1 MIVSWGE
8 VQSELEIDNSIE
20 VDDIEQDK
28 LKATFSD
35 VEFNT
40 MVSLST
46 VLDKHGLKVD
56 DHMWVD
62 EGVEVYLV
70 PDQSAVRET
79 EI

>member
-8 VQSELEIDNSIE
+8 VASDLEVCSSIE

-28 LKATFSD
+28 LQATFSD

-46 VLDKHGLKVD
+46 VLDKHGLLVD
-56 DHMWVD
+56 DYMWVED
-62 EGVEVYLV
+62 GVEVFLI
-70 PDQSAVRET
+70 PDQSAVRES

>member
-8 VQSELEIDNSIE
+8 VQSDLEDSDAIT
-20 VDDIEQDK
+20 VDDIEQDR

-46 VLDKHGLKVD
+46 VLDKHGLCVD

-62 EGVEVYLV
+62 DGVEVYLV
-70 PDQSAVRET
+70 PDQSAVREA